1 MENNAD
7 IKQWILRSGEWA
19 MTKHRSRRPSP
30 IGFFCLILLTG
41 KKEHNYEKTKAPF
54 FAKLNTLHPQLS
66 FITEEI
72 LNKTGM

>member
-1 MENNAD
+1 MNFALGGMSD
-7 IKQWILRSGEWA
+7 DKAPKPPTVSHW
-19 MTKHRSRRPSP
+19 
-30 IGFFCLILLTG
+30 LLLSKPFDWEERAQLCKDKG
-41 KKEHNYEKTKAPF
+41 PF